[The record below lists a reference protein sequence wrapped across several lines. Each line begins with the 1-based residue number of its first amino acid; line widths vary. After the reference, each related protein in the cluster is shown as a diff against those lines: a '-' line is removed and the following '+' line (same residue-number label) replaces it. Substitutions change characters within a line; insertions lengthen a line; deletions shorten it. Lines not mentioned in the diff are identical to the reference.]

1 MSGGISWDP
10 LPPVFTST
18 RFSNLSPLRGEEN
31 VKEASMEKKPR
42 LVAGGGGGGG
52 GDGEA
57 SGSAVCGGLLVE
69 RLPEALLVEVVGRLE
84 LEAACS
90 AAASCRA
97 LRSAA
102 AAAFSAV
109 MSLDLSMFPP
119 TNAILNRILAGN
131 GALRSLVVNC
141 SLIDDAAVAAIAK
154 GSLRE
159 LSLLKC
165 SSFSPY
171 LFVVIG
177 ERCKNLR
184 SFVLEMVASN
194 DDEHFGI
201 CRKSVAHIFKGC
213 GNLENLSLKFFP
225 LLGPGSVDF
234 ESLVPIP
241 STIKVLLLQPVSN
254 WQAKRLFPIS
264 TSLKTPV
271 SSTVESLSLV
281 LDIITDE
288 LVACITGSLHNL
300 VELCLEDNPMLEP
313 DLHNDLTNIGLQALG
328 LCHKLTHLSLTRGK
342 QNCSSTFRR
351 VTDFGILMLAEGCKQ
366 LKTVR
371 LAGFSKVRDAG
382 YAALLQSCKDLKKF
396 EVSTGCLS
404 DLTCLDLD
412 EAAPKITE
420 VRLLNCGLLTS
431 ETAISLS
438 SCTNLEVLDLSGCRS
453 IADSGL
459 VSISQL
465 SKLTLLDLSGADVTD
480 AGLSALGNGRC
491 PMSSLCLRGCKR
503 ISNNG
508 IASLLCGSGT
518 INKTIISLDIG
529 NVPRISGGAVTLIAK
544 NCEQISSLC
553 LRNCLLINDS
563 SIETLGSMRHNSG
576 RNSLRMLDLSYCSR
590 LSRSFLG
597 LFEPPCFRGL
607 RWLGVGKNMLERR
620 GCSPTVAELLER
632 KPGLTVCGNACEMG
646 CRNQCHPD
654 IRRQ

>member
-1 MSGGISWDP
+1 MEKRRRLVVAGD
-10 LPPVFTST
+10 
-18 RFSNLSPLRGEEN
+18 GEED
-31 VKEASMEKKPR
+31 
-42 LVAGGGGGGG
+42 G
-52 GDGEA
+52 GEA
-57 SGSAVCGGLLVE
+57 SGSAARGLVE
-69 RLPEALLVEVVGRLE
+69 SLPEALLVEVVVRLE

-90 AAASCRA
+90 AASSCRA
-97 LRSAA
+97 LRAAA

-109 MSLDLSMFPP
+109 TSLDLSMFPP

-131 GALRSLVVNC
+131 GALRCLAVNC
-141 SLIDDAAVAAIAK
+141 SLLDDSAVGAIAK

-159 LSLLKC
+159 LSLHKC
-165 SSFSPY
+165 SSFSSY
-171 LFVVIG
+171 LFVAVG

-184 SFVLEMVASN
+184 SFVLEMAPSD

-201 CRKSVAHIFKGC
+201 CRKSIAHIVKGC
-213 GNLENLSLKFFP
+213 GYLENLSLKFFP

-264 TSLKTPV
+264 TSLKT
-271 SSTVESLSLV
+271 SISNTLESLSLV

-288 LVACITGSLHNL
+288 LVAFITGSLHNL
-300 VELCLEDNPMLEP
+300 VELCLEDNPMKEP
-313 DLHNDLTNIGLQALG
+313 DLHNDLTNVGLQALG
-328 LCHKLTHLSLTRGK
+328 LCHNLAHLSLTRGK

-351 VTDFGILMLAEGCKQ
+351 VTDFGIMMLADGCKQ
-366 LKTVR
+366 LKTIR

-396 EVSTGCLS
+396 EVSTGYLS

-420 VRLLNCGLLTS
+420 VRLLCCSLLTS

-438 SCTNLEVLDLSGCRS
+438 SCTKLEVLDLSGCRS

-459 VSISQL
+459 ASISQL
-465 SKLTLLDLSGADVTD
+465 SKLALLDLAGADITD

-518 INKTIISLDIG
+518 VNKTLISLDIG
-529 NVPRISGGAVTLIAK
+529 NVPRISGRAVTLIAK
-544 NCEQISSLC
+544 NCDQISSLC

-563 SIETLGSMRHNSG
+563 SLETLGSMRHNSG
-576 RNSLRMLDLSYCSR
+576 KSSLRMLDLSYCCR
-590 LSRSFLG
+590 LSRNFLG
-597 LFEPPCFRGL
+597 LFEPPFFRGL

>member
-1 MSGGISWDP
+1 
-10 LPPVFTST
+10 
-18 RFSNLSPLRGEEN
+18 
-31 VKEASMEKKPR
+31 MEKKPR
-42 LVAGGGGGGG
+42 LVA

-57 SGSAVCGGLLVE
+57 SGSAVCGGLVE
-69 RLPEALLVEVVGRLE
+69 RLPEALLVAVIGRLE

-97 LRSAA
+97 IRAA
-102 AAAFSAV
+102 AAAFFSAAT
-109 MSLDLSMFPP
+109 SLDLSMFPP

-131 GALRSLVVNC
+131 GAIRSLAVNC

-177 ERCKNLR
+177 KRCKNLR
-184 SFVLEMVASN
+184 SFVLEMAASN
-194 DDEHFGI
+194 DEDHFGI
-201 CRKSVAHIFKGC
+201 CHKSVAHLFKGC
-213 GNLENLSLKFFP
+213 GNLENLSLKFLP

-241 STIKVLLLQPVSN
+241 STIKVLSLQPKWSY
-254 WQAKRLFPIS
+254 
-264 TSLKTPV
+264 
-271 SSTVESLSLV
+271 
-281 LDIITDE
+281 
-288 LVACITGSLHNL
+288 
-300 VELCLEDNPMLEP
+300 
-313 DLHNDLTNIGLQALG
+313 
-328 LCHKLTHLSLTRGK
+328 
-342 QNCSSTFRR
+342 TFRW

-366 LKTVR
+366 LKTIR
-371 LAGFSKVRDAG
+371 LAGFSNVRNAG

-404 DLTCLDLD
+404 DLTCLDLG

-453 IADSGL
+453 ITDSGL

-465 SKLTLLDLSGADVTD
+465 SNLTLLDLAEADVTD

-491 PMSSLCLRGCKR
+491 PISSLCLRGCKR

-518 INKTIISLDIG
+518 INKTILSLDIG
-529 NVPRISGGAVTLIAK
+529 DILRISGGAVTLIAK

-553 LRNCLLINDS
+553 LRNCHLINDS

-576 RNSLRMLDLSYCSR
+576 RSSLRMLDLSYCSR

-597 LFEPPCFRGL
+597 LFEPPFFRGL
-607 RWLGVGKNMLERR
+607 RWLGVGKSMLERH

-632 KPGLTVCGNACEMG
+632 KPGFTVCCNACEMG

>member
-1 MSGGISWDP
+1 
-10 LPPVFTST
+10 
-18 RFSNLSPLRGEEN
+18 
-31 VKEASMEKKPR
+31 MEKRRR
-42 LVAGGGGGGG
+42 LVVAGDGE
-52 GDGEA
+52 GDGGEA
-57 SGSAVCGGLLVE
+57 SGSAARGLVE
-69 RLPEALLVEVVGRLE
+69 SLPEALLVEVVVRLE

-90 AAASCRA
+90 AASSCRA
-97 LRSAA
+97 LRAAA

-109 MSLDLSMFPP
+109 TSLDLSMFPP

-131 GALRSLVVNC
+131 GALRCLAVNC
-141 SLIDDAAVAAIAK
+141 SLLDDSAVGAIAK

-165 SSFSPY
+165 SSFSSY
-171 LFVVIG
+171 LFVAVG

-184 SFVLEMVASN
+184 SFVLEMAASD

-201 CRKSVAHIFKGC
+201 CRKSIAHIVKGC
-213 GNLENLSLKFFP
+213 GYLENLSLKFFP

-264 TSLKTPV
+264 TSLKT
-271 SSTVESLSLV
+271 SISNTLESLSLV

-288 LVACITGSLHNL
+288 LVAFITGSLHNL
-300 VELCLEDNPMLEP
+300 VELCLEDNPMKEP
-313 DLHNDLTNIGLQALG
+313 DLHNDLTNVGLQALG
-328 LCHKLTHLSLTRGK
+328 LCHNLAHLSLTRGK

-351 VTDFGILMLAEGCKQ
+351 VTDFGIMMLADGCKQ
-366 LKTVR
+366 LKTIR

-396 EVSTGCLS
+396 EVSTGYLS

-420 VRLLNCGLLTS
+420 VRLLCCSLLTS

-438 SCTNLEVLDLSGCRS
+438 SCTKLEVLDLSGCRS

-459 VSISQL
+459 ASISQL
-465 SKLTLLDLSGADVTD
+465 SKLTLLDLAGADITD

-491 PMSSLCLRGCKR
+491 PMSSLCR
-503 ISNNG
+503 
-508 IASLLCGSGT
+508 
-518 INKTIISLDIG
+518 
-529 NVPRISGGAVTLIAK
+529 AVTLIAK

-563 SIETLGSMRHNSG
+563 SLETLGSMRHNLGKS
-576 RNSLRMLDLSYCSR
+576 SLRMLDLSYCSR
-590 LSRSFLG
+590 LSRNFLG
-597 LFEPPCFRGL
+597 LFEPPFFRGL